1 MRIAIFTDSFWP
13 QINGV
18 TTSILNTVSQ
28 LSSQGHH
35 FIIFAPKPKSFPG
48 PEPQLKNTRIIWL
61 PAEPL
66 PTYTD
71 YLIAYLVPPSAKKAF
86 KDFHADIVHVHTPF
100 FVAEKGITYAK
111 RARTPVIGTFH
122 TLVSEFLEYVPI
134 PKIKHNP
141 IMKQLTWVYT
151 QHFYK
156 RCDVITTPTKV
167 LADELHENGF
177 KNVNVLTNA
186 IDYEQFSR
194 GKTKTIGKKINL
206 CYFGRVSFEKRIDIA
221 LEALFLLRKKY
232 SNVEMNIIGS
242 GPAEESLKRQA
253 RELGIEKYVHF
264 LGPKRGKELAHVVKQ
279 NHILVAPSPMET
291 QGLYVLEAMAAG
303 LCVVGANARAIPVAL
318 GKNERGLLFETNNVE
333 DCAEKIE
340 KLMKNPALQKK
351 LTLNAKKW
359 VKSYS
364 KKAIA
369 KEWLKLY
376 TQTQSKYRP

>member
-28 LSSQGHH
+28 LSEQGHH
-35 FIIFAPKPKSFPG
+35 FIIFTPKPKKFPG
-48 PEPQLKNTRIIWL
+48 PEPQLKNTRIVWL

-71 YLIAYLVPPSAKKAF
+71 YLMAYLIPPSAKKAF
-86 KDFHADIVHVHTPF
+86 NDFHADIVHVHTPF
-100 FVAEKGITYAK
+100 FVAEKGIQYARRK
-111 RARTPVIGTFH
+111 KIPVVGTFH

-134 PKIKHNP
+134 PKIKNNP
-141 IMKQLTWVYT
+141 IMKKLTWVYT

-156 RCDVITTPTKV
+156 RCDVITTPTSV
-167 LADELHENGF
+167 LADELHQHGF
-177 KNVNVLTNA
+177 KNVHVLTNA

-194 GKTKTIGKKINL
+194 GKNAAWGKKIKL
-206 CYFGRVSFEKRIDIA
+206 CYFGRVSFEKRIDVA

-232 SNVEMNIIGS
+232 SNVELNIIGS
-242 GPAEESLKRQA
+242 GPAEDSLKHTA
-253 RELGIEKYVHF
+253 RELGIETIVHF
-264 LGPKRGKELAHVVKQ
+264 LGPKRGKELARAVKQ
-279 NHILVAPSPMET
+279 NHILIAPSPMET

-303 LCVVGANARAIPVAL
+303 LSVVGANARAIPVAL

-340 KLMKNPALQKK
+340 KIIKDAKLRKK
-351 LTLNAKKW
+351 LSTNARKW
-359 VKSYS
+359 VKHYS

-369 KEWLKLY
+369 TEWLRLY
-376 TQTQSKYRP
+376 HSVQ

>member
-18 TTSILNTVSQ
+18 TTSILNTVSE
-28 LSSQGHH
+28 LSEHGHE
-35 FIIFAPKPKSFPG
+35 FLILAPKPKKFPG

-71 YLIAYLVPPSAKKAF
+71 YLMAYLVPPSAKKAF
-86 KDFHADIVHVHTPF
+86 KEFHADLVHVHTPF
-100 FVAEKGITYAK
+100 FVAEKGIQYARREK
-111 RARTPVIGTFH
+111 IPVIGTFH

-141 IMKQLTWVYT
+141 VMKQLTWVYT

-167 LADELHENGF
+167 LADELHEHGF
-177 KNVNVLTNA
+177 KNVCVLTNA
-186 IDYEQFSR
+186 IDYEQFSN
-194 GKTKTIGKKINL
+194 GKNAAWGKKTNL
-206 CYFGRVSFEKRIDIA
+206 VYFGRVSFEKRIDIA

-242 GPAEESLKRQA
+242 GPAEESLRRQA
-253 RELGIEKYVHF
+253 RELGIEKNVHF
-264 LGPKRGKELAHVVKQ
+264 LGPKRGKELAHAVKQ

-291 QGLYVLEAMAAG
+291 QGLYVLEAMASG

-333 DCAEKIE
+333 DCAAKIE
-340 KLMKNPALQKK
+340 RLMKNPMLRKS
-351 LTLNAKKW
+351 LSTNAKKW
-359 VKSYS
+359 VKHYS
-364 KKAIA
+364 KKSIA

-376 TQTQSKYRP
+376 RETTSH